1 MWTTQQHQSPTS
13 PLTNQHH
20 EFIIPTNDNF
30 ASNLNDGTAMMN
42 NDGVIDTT
50 AYHHNMRSNSNN
62 NNNTNSRPTH
72 HHSLSGAA
80 RHVFLHS
87 HDYSLFRKTERLI
100 WQLNHLHAN
109 VKQLIQ
115 KSESSVNTSHVP
127 SPSSPSLSTRNIQ
140 VIASSVKHQ
149 KELSIRRNRF
159 LRNNIHLLDIQSSHF
174 HHHSHPSFDESVVGF
189 TSSIISSINTP
200 EYTNERI
207 NSIQNSPTSMSEE
220 SLIGQYHHGIA
231 HPFTGDLSLP
241 RSMSIDQLNQA
252 TNSGIVRS
260 ISIDQIHYNG
270 SNNQGGVVILPSHI
284 YGDQSGMFSSSPKG
298 VHTLHESFNS
308 IEISSIA
315 SNDELFGS
323 EEHNSSMELLPS
335 TLVHTIY
342 SKYGLVLTIDISP
355 SMLAMDPKTGEVLF
369 DRVFIS
375 ISNVIT
381 HLIQPLTIPNYNGEI
396 IPELHVTCVAIGMA
410 GRPVFSLFQDCH
422 ITTYNLNEMLGKIYQ
437 QLCDLENL
445 ASTSLKNSKT
455 NDNLANN
462 LKFSQYI
469 KDSLLALE
477 FLPPDACPIFMLI
490 SDSVFNLSDLHSDI
504 MFDINQR
511 DVSVAIL
518 NITSQSNGHGH
529 LYSYVPD
536 SELIESLVTC
546 TDGVYI
552 DFDYISNSDN
562 EINEKK
568 KTKALQYNLL
578 LKSPSIMIADNES
591 LILSANEGSIFPS
604 IPSDSIKK
612 DIRKNFFE
620 YDVLTYTLSMT
631 SVDPI
636 LKKRATQGFRITDIK
651 YSTPIDK
658 LSKFKAEDE
667 KLDLKYVKMSMLYRR
682 NVEIIYK
689 VHIERSGP
697 GMEEQDLDVL
707 TSNNFTGFGISKS
720 NKAKI
725 SVTITVFMHK
735 NNLEK
740 FKTFLKKRTKEPFLK
755 YLQEYIQS
763 INIEDVL
770 IEQYFNLS
778 ENCSG
783 LNRSSIR
790 KMDIPNINFE
800 HEREFFFE
808 TQKLALCFNTD
819 ENIFKS
825 DTTIQKILST
835 AQMGTNDA
843 SPTVQNNVALF
854 KSFCENAW
862 CSTKVSDDIFIL
874 FISEQDHTCY
884 MYDTVHDTSLLTME
898 EKDTS
903 VSCGFCLLKI
913 VKSYTSIVELKFQFF
928 NVSSFTIFRVLRHFK
943 EQSLKLFY
951 QRNIHAHF
959 IENTAFS
966 EIVARLPICK
976 DDETQYLQSLFS
988 HPPHFT
994 SYLKHKNWIWPLGG
1008 RLNVAAILSCLFAQ
1022 RLNEGFS
1029 LVNTRQSVVFVK
1041 ELEIT
1046 KINYFSNTDFLS
1058 KLILFYCIHI
1068 LKKEKKLIT
1077 EVWIEPQ
1084 SGYVTYT
1091 NGMQVDSNQLCTDLC
1106 ENWFY
1111 NLDLQ
1116 IISLFSTFDSIV
1128 AACKSGKG
1136 NNNSITLFQPEK
1148 PGTVTPFNLK
1158 GIFERSERQSLK
1170 FKVFK
1175 FVTHTDTDTE
1185 IAKKSNIALYDRL
1198 LKILCNINDVEISI
1212 DKIPLNLD
1220 MKSRC
1225 FARTFENVGSD
1236 KQKDFL
1242 ITIVP
1247 SHVTGEEKDFT
1258 VIVCV
1263 CTEDQLLF
1271 VDKLK
1276 RNENMEHVVCSKYS
1290 SIVHR
1295 HPALT
1300 HDEEHALASSATY
1313 CDFVTNLHAYSFTYG
1328 VYKYLNQKL
1337 TIDRESIVSAVES
1350 CYEYREEID
1359 LTEFFEAILLS
1370 RNYFF
1375 EKSENET
1382 TPCENMVN
1390 SFKTII
1396 EKYFEEIR
1404 GTKYHFYLRE
1414 TSIPKSTKT
1423 APKPIK
1429 KKNSVKSFDHLEE
1442 IDNEE
1447 NYEEDVSDDEIHSF
1461 HSGDDE
1467 TSHSLSSLSAG
1478 LRDLQVSDHQSDS
1491 LTESSGSSV
1500 SDTFNLT
1507 ELENS
1512 TLPVFMRMECVL
1524 TPITRGKEEWEDLEV
1539 LDDYGNDIKLP
1550 IKTIPIERISKNIRS
1565 SNGDFS
1571 KISSAFGEKE
1581 EDSEEDD
1588 ESADF
1593 TPSKINTEMD
1603 FDWINSLNAVK
1614 TTLRF
1619 YCITL
1624 PPDKYYASF
1633 NGFEPSKKD
1642 VLGMFRNHVS
1652 DTQSAY
1658 ARSKFEQED
1667 DAYEEDT
1674 TDEAAPYLDKGYLPR
1689 HIRRIVSRTKR
1700 RLQALVSKEILNALL
1715 RTHPITSYSI
1725 KKVFDNV
1732 EKLPSSCYQQH
1743 TIPLFFI
1750 DQVEGVKLFHQEL
1763 LKCKNVVFK
1772 SIDNHYVVYFRKRN
1786 CCQKHAMF
1794 EEYDRKC
1801 EQETS
1806 PGEVSNKFK
1815 IFSKELDDLDMTM
1828 FDNDTE
1834 MERNC
1839 IEAPFWII
1847 LKTESKKSMSM
1858 LFYSPNT
1865 LSISQANDVVNLIFK
1880 AVRVVCK
1887 RVNTLLLLSNLHDTR
1902 ICSSLLLP
1910 VRKDKDKKAVSE
1922 VSVLDKKFLR
1932 KDNEKPSSDNF
1943 NEGDFACKKTF
1954 EISFPLHSR
1963 LSTAMAINHLNQ
1975 VVFNPFIVAN
1985 RSEMFVYKERSGRV
1999 FYLQLTDGNKQS
2011 PTTVQSPKDE
2021 ESPTL
2026 PVRDEQEHKTKLKEY
2041 SISLSSMGQYL
2052 YAELDIKSNVSSVVL
2067 EVYGVYPPSIEITT
2081 QLKNLIEAKLSSL
2094 TMNIISNLLLR
2105 NRQFKIN
2112 IEDLQFIRPL
2122 LSQPQKSVVIS
2133 LPKFINN
2140 KLLFMLFARNNM
2152 LTYMNQ
2158 LYLTSSDESAE
2169 SPSNLSYMSFTE
2181 DEEDDMVFKAAD
2193 FSFLYNSVTQN
2204 TYSRAMTSQVNCR
2217 GIACV
2222 QMTLLNQDGEMV
2234 TVFPSMKEPYT
2245 CDLTGVSQ
2253 LGLLQEEPSNIA
2265 YTDFGA
2271 PILRKEGST
2280 SDDEDDEENVIEKS
2294 ASAAHRS
2301 DNGKLLLEVWK
2312 KGDVDLA
2319 SLVEKIC
2326 FTLNQTLIDY
2336 VVECGLFTLPVNLE
2350 GFNRYFLVRLQT
2362 QAIKAGRISSPT
2374 LMEHR
2379 AALFLP
2385 LWEMNRFIGDLHNL
2399 LSAYSFKL
2407 RPITFVSKDARQTF
2421 AKYSRSNDLIEQHL
2435 VDSSNVCFVMMA
2447 GNFSVSTDK
2456 VINLGENIK
2465 IGDIISLDGFSY
2477 RNSIKYTRK
2486 CCIVIILTSAELQVI
2501 AYNWKPQQF
2510 EKFKYHLH
2518 QTVSWLRCRAHLLNS
2533 ILHQK
2538 LGLFY
2543 HSHSSN
2549 LATVPTNLMIPL
2561 GKPQKEVQFAF
2572 NNIDLLI
2579 YNKQSAPSDPK
2590 TSNAVRRT
2598 TPSATAVTTSNPPT
2612 SMNPPKPI
2620 LDMRGGQMYNR
2631 FKNLGANPTLVS
2643 SSTNDMSVKSDIQ
2656 KVRKEKKPPSSK
2668 NQFGSL
2674 LKGIFDLD
2682 KVPCKQLAKKTMN
2695 DNKPRDPLLIHG
2707 LHFKHIVHQNYK
2719 KNVEQQ
2725 QVSKIYGFWNKS
2737 QSTNLKSR
2745 DFQLIKNTSRLIHFC
2760 RVPLLFNP
2768 LRRIL
2773 FGSSSFIS
2781 SSSAA
2786 IIQHIDSV
2794 EGVPGA
2800 EEQQNNNL
2808 REIGY
2813 HRKVFESFLS
2823 EYVEYI
2829 KSLDISDVFLHPSDQ
2844 HDSSPL
2850 LPSTP
2855 SDMNLINNSMDKD
2868 KTRPQPTPLVQVV
2881 GNQII
2886 KLQPT
2891 TIYFHKQMDDGVLF
2905 LELGLD
2911 SIYVY
2916 LNVYISDITV
2926 QRPSLLNPRA
2936 STRGEFLRK
2945 VSQFKHSL
2953 HMNSFSYDFHLRNFL
2968 NYLTT
2973 DYSGFPSTLS
2983 FMSLLKDFN
2992 QFYPNP
2998 PPHTRNILHSHTITF
3013 ENVKDI
3019 AEIMREKATAPKS
3032 SMKSLERGRS
3042 YSTERRE
3049 MLNDP
3054 FQFFFEYICKNSDK
3068 YKVKFSQKSKECFI
3082 LDTYIS
3088 HEEADYSY
3096 CVLVTKSVVHSD
3108 SHTTF
3113 SHYGSASNSSS
3124 RSPSPQ
3130 EEDSTMN
3137 LTMYIVF
3144 VDATNR
3150 HPYDSEIEGSKDNMY
3165 KVVTQMA
3172 QQYERK
3178 LANLLQSVKN
3188 SFKLEILWDM
3198 ALKFRMSENL
3208 FNELDALWIKTP
3220 ITEYDFTLSIF
3231 EVTYV
3236 PWNDVISE
3244 LWNIYGG
3251 ERAGSIFKKDGTAQH
3266 LLINPTSTGLT
3277 DFMLHIHYKIK
3288 ENAVIVYFCKKKLAQ
3303 EPEPLHDHIHTS
3315 AAMMKSNKTPSP
3327 VVRYDQKTDT
3337 SQNGILIPNQT
3348 ERDFIS
3354 SFVNHV
3360 CYVLYRLTF

>member
-1 MWTTQQHQSPTS
+1 MWAQQSPTS
-13 PLTNQHH
+13 PTHQQH
-20 EFIIPTNDNF
+20 EFIISTNDNIT
-30 ASNLNDGTAMMN
+30 SNLNSNDGTLN
-42 NDGVIDTT
+42 NDGIVDTS
-50 AYHHNMRSNSNN
+50 YHYNMRSNTGNN
-62 NNNTNSRPTH
+62 NSSSRPIH
-72 HHSLSGAA
+72 NSLYAGAA

-87 HDYSLFRKTERLI
+87 HDYSLFRKTERLV

-115 KSESSVNTSHVP
+115 KSEHSMNSSHVP

-149 KELSIRRNRF
+149 KELSMRKNRF
-159 LRNNIHLLDIQSSHF
+159 LRNNIHLLDMPSSHF
-174 HHHSHPSFDESVVGF
+174 HHHTHPSFDESVVGF
-189 TSSIISSINTP
+189 TSSSIISSINTP

-207 NSIQNSPTSMSEE
+207 NSSIQNSPSMSED
-220 SLIGQYHHGIA
+220 SLISQYHHGIT
-231 HPFTGDLSLP
+231 HPFPGELSLP

-252 TNSGIVRS
+252 TNNGIVRS

-270 SNNQGGVVILPSHI
+270 SNNNQGGVVILPSHL
-284 YGDQSGMFSSSPKG
+284 YGDQGGIFSSSPKG
-298 VHTLHESFNS
+298 VHHTLHESFNS
-308 IEISSIA
+308 LEISSIA
-315 SNDELFGS
+315 SNEELFGS
-323 EEHNSSMELLPS
+323 EEHNMELLPS

-342 SKYGLVLTIDISP
+342 SKYGLVLTIDVSP
-355 SMLAMDPKTGEVLF
+355 SMLAMDPTTGEVLF
-369 DRVFIS
+369 DRVFVA

-396 IPELHVTCVAIGMA
+396 IPEIHVTCVAIGMA

-445 ASTSLKNSKT
+445 ASTSLKNSKA
-455 NDNLANN
+455 NDNLATN
-462 LKFSQYI
+462 LKFSQYV

-477 FLPPDACPIFMLI
+477 FLPPDACPILMLV
-490 SDSVFNLSDLHSDI
+490 SDSVFNLSDLNSDI
-504 MFDINQR
+504 VFDINQR
-511 DVSVAIL
+511 DVSIAIL

-536 SELIESLVTC
+536 SELIESLVAC

-552 DFDYISNSDN
+552 DFDYMSNSEN
-562 EINEKK
+562 EMNEKK
-568 KTKALQYNLL
+568 KTKALQYGLL
-578 LKSPSIMIADNES
+578 LKSPSILIADNES
-591 LILSANEGSIFPS
+591 LILSASEGSIFPS

-620 YDVLTYTLSMT
+620 YDVLTYNLTMS

-636 LKKRATQGFRITDIK
+636 LKKRAIQGFRITDIK
-651 YSTPIDK
+651 YTNPTDK

-667 KLDLKYVKMSMLYRR
+667 KLDLKYVKMSLLYRR
-682 NVEIIYK
+682 NLEIIYK
-689 VHIERSGP
+689 VHVERFGP
-697 GMEEQDLDVL
+697 GMEDQDLDVL
-707 TSNNFTGFGISKS
+707 SSNSFSGFGISKA

-725 SVTITVFMHK
+725 SVTISVFMHK

-740 FKTFLKKRTKEPFLK
+740 FKAFLKKRTKEPFLK
-755 YLQEYIQS
+755 HLQEYIQS

-770 IEQYFNLS
+770 VEQYFNLS

-790 KMDIPNINFE
+790 KMDIPNINFD
-800 HEREFFFE
+800 HERECFFE
-808 TQKLALCFNTD
+808 TQKLALCFNSD
-819 ENIFKS
+819 ENIQKS
-825 DTTIQKILST
+825 DVTIQKILSQIQT
-835 AQMGTNDA
+835 GTSDA
-843 SPTVQNNVALF
+843 SPTVQNNLTLF
-854 KSFCENAW
+854 KSFCENGW
-862 CSTKVSDDIFIL
+862 CSTKISDDIFIL

-884 MYDTVHDTSLLTME
+884 MYDTVHDTTLLTME

-913 VKSYTSIVELKFQFF
+913 AKSYTSVVELKFQFF

-943 EQSLKLFY
+943 EQALKLFY

-959 IENTAFS
+959 IENSAFS

-976 DDETQYLQSLFS
+976 DDESQYQQSLFS
-988 HPPHFT
+988 HSPHFT
-994 SYLKHKNWIWPLGG
+994 SYLKHRNWIWPIGG
-1008 RLNVAAILSCLFAQ
+1008 RLNIAAILSCLLAQ
-1022 RLNEGFS
+1022 RVNEGFS
-1029 LVNTRQSVVFVK
+1029 LVITRQSVVFFK

-1046 KINYFSNTDFLS
+1046 KTNYFSNSDFLS

-1068 LKKEKKLIT
+1068 LKKEKKLVT
-1077 EVWIEPQ
+1077 EVWVEPQ
-1084 SGYVTYT
+1084 SGYVTYS
-1091 NGMQVDSNQLCTDLC
+1091 NGVHVDSNQFCTDLC
-1106 ENWFY
+1106 DNWFH

-1116 IISLFSTFDSIV
+1116 VISLFSTFENIV
-1128 AACKSGKG
+1128 TACKSGKG
-1136 NNNSITLFQPEK
+1136 NNSITVFQPDK
-1148 PGTVTPFNLK
+1148 PGSITPFNLK
-1158 GIFERSERQSLK
+1158 GVFERSEHQNLK
-1170 FKVFK
+1170 FSVFK
-1175 FVTHTDTDTE
+1175 FITHTDTDVET
-1185 IAKKSNIALYDRL
+1185 AKKSNIALYDRL
-1198 LKILCNINDVEISI
+1198 LKILCNINDVEISL
-1212 DKIPLNLD
+1212 DRIPLNLD
-1220 MKSRC
+1220 MKARC
-1225 FARTFENVGSD
+1225 FARVFENIGSD

-1242 ITIVP
+1242 LTIVP

-1258 VIVCV
+1258 IIVCV

-1276 RNENMEHVVCSKYS
+1276 RNENMERVVCSKHS
-1290 SIVHR
+1290 PSILR
-1295 HPALT
+1295 NPALA

-1337 TIDRESIVSAVES
+1337 MIDRESIVSAVES

-1375 EKSENET
+1375 DKSENDT

-1396 EKYFEEIR
+1396 EKYFEEIK
-1404 GTKYHFYLRE
+1404 GTKFHFYLRE
-1414 TSIPKSTKT
+1414 SSIPKSTKT
-1423 APKPIK
+1423 VPKPIK

-1447 NYEEDVSDDEIHSF
+1447 NYDEDVSDDEIHSF
-1461 HSGDDE
+1461 HSGEDE
-1467 TSHSLSSLSAG
+1467 TTHSLSSLSAG
-1478 LRDLQVSDHQSDS
+1478 MRDVQTSDHQSDS

-1500 SDTFNLT
+1500 SDAFNLT

-1512 TLPVFMRMECVL
+1512 TIPVFMRMECVL
-1524 TPITRGKEEWEDLEV
+1524 TPIKRGKEEWEDLDD
-1539 LDDYGNDIKLP
+1539 LDEYANDLKLP
-1550 IKTIPIERISKNIRS
+1550 IKNIPIERISKSIRS

-1571 KISSAFGEKE
+1571 KLSSSFGEKE

-1588 ESADF
+1588 ESDF
-1593 TPSKINTEMD
+1593 TPSKLKTEMD
-1603 FDWINSLNAVK
+1603 FDWINSLNTVK

-1624 PPDKYYASF
+1624 PPDKYCASF

-1642 VLGMFRNHVS
+1642 VLGMFRSHVS
-1652 DTQSAY
+1652 ETQSAY
-1658 ARSKFEQED
+1658 ARSKFELED
-1667 DAYEEDT
+1667 DVFDGDT

-1689 HIRRIVSRTKR
+1689 HIRRIVSRTKK

-1732 EKLPSSCYQQH
+1732 EKLPASCYQKH

-1750 DQVEGVKLFHQEL
+1750 DPVEGAKLFHQEL

-1786 CCQKHAMF
+1786 CCQKHAIF

-1801 EQETS
+1801 EHELP
-1806 PGEVSNKFK
+1806 PGDTPNKFK

-1834 MERNC
+1834 MERSC
-1839 IEAPFWII
+1839 IEVPFWII
-1847 LKTESKKSMSM
+1847 LKAESKKSMSM
-1858 LFYSPNT
+1858 LFYSPNS
-1865 LSISQANDVVNLIFK
+1865 LSISQANDVVNIVFK
-1880 AVRVVCK
+1880 AVGVVCK

-1910 VRKDKDKKAVSE
+1910 VRRDKDKKAVSE

-1932 KDNEKPSSDNF
+1932 KDNEKPSSDKF

-1975 VVFNPFIVAN
+1975 VVFNPFVVAN

-1999 FYLQLTDGNKQS
+1999 FYLQLTDGNKQNS
-2011 PTTVQSPKDE
+2011 TTVQTPKSE

-2026 PVRDEQEHKTKLKEY
+2026 VSSARDEQEHKTKLKEY

-2052 YAELDIKSNVSSVVL
+2052 YAEFDIKNDISSVIL

-2105 NRQFKIN
+2105 NRQFKITV
-2112 IEDLQFIRPL
+2112 EDLQFIRPL
-2122 LSQPQKSVVIS
+2122 LSQPHKSVVIT

-2169 SPSNLSYMSFTE
+2169 SPSTISYMSFTE

-2271 PILRKEGST
+2271 PILRKEGSN

-2301 DNGKLLLEVWK
+2301 ENGKILLEVWK
-2312 KGDVDLA
+2312 KGDIDLA
-2319 SLVEKIC
+2319 SLIEKLC
-2326 FTLNQTLIDY
+2326 LTLNQTLIDY
-2336 VVECGLFTLPVNLE
+2336 IIECGLFTSPVNLE
-2350 GFNRYFLVRLQT
+2350 GLNRYFLVRLQT
-2362 QAIKAGRISSPT
+2362 QAIKACRISSPT

-2379 AALFLP
+2379 ASLFLP
-2385 LWEMNRFIGDLHNL
+2385 LWEMNRFIGDLYNL

-2407 RPITFVSKDARQTF
+2407 RPITFVSKDTRQTF
-2421 AKYSRSNDLIEQHL
+2421 VKYSRSNDFIEQYHL
-2435 VDSSNVCFVMMA
+2435 VDSSNICFVMMA
-2447 GNFSVSTDK
+2447 GNFSVLTDK
-2456 VINLGENIK
+2456 VINIGENIK

-2486 CCIVIILTSAELQVI
+2486 CCIVIILTSSELQVI

-2543 HSHSSN
+2543 HSHSTN
-2549 LATVPTNLMIPL
+2549 LATVPTNLLIPL

-2590 TSNAVRRT
+2590 SSNTMRRT
-2598 TPSATAVTTSNPPT
+2598 NPAVTTSTTTNNPT
-2612 SMNPPKPI
+2612 GSMIPPKQPI
-2620 LDMRGGQMYNR
+2620 LDVRGGQMYNR
-2631 FKNLGANPTLVS
+2631 FKNPGMNSTLVTS
-2643 SSTNDMSVKSDIQ
+2643 SVNDISVKTDIQ

-2682 KVPCKQLAKKTMN
+2682 KTPCKQLAKKTMN

-2719 KNVEQQ
+2719 KKVEQQ

-2737 QSTNLKSR
+2737 QSTNLKSK

-2773 FGSSSFIS
+2773 FSPSSFIS

-2786 IIQHIDSV
+2786 IIQHLDS
-2794 EGVPGA
+2794 EGVTGV

-2850 LPSTP
+2850 LASTP
-2855 SDMNLINNSMDKD
+2855 SDMNPITTSTDNKS
-2868 KTRPQPTPLVQVV
+2868 RPQPTPLVQVV

-2916 LNVYISDITV
+2916 LNVYISDITS

-2936 STRGEFLRK
+2936 STRGEFLKK

-3019 AEIMREKATAPKS
+3019 AEIMREKATTPKS

-3054 FQFFFEYICKNSDK
+3054 FQFFFEYICKHSDK

-3113 SHYGSASNSSS
+3113 SYHGASSTNSS

-3165 KVVTQMA
+3165 KVITQMA

-3188 SFKLEILWDM
+3188 SFKLDILWDM

-3208 FNELDALWIKTP
+3208 FNELDALWTKTQ

-3231 EVTYV
+3231 EATYV

-3266 LLINPTSTGLT
+3266 LLITPSNRST

-3288 ENAVIVYFCKKKLAQ
+3288 ENSVIIYFCKKKLAN
-3303 EPEPLHDHIHTS
+3303 EPESLQDQTHS
-3315 AAMMKSNKTPSP
+3315 ASMLRSPNTNMPSP
-3327 VVRYDQKTDT
+3327 AVRVDQK
-3337 SQNGILIPNQT
+3337 SEGAQSLIIIPNQT
-3348 ERDFIS
+3348 ERDFIG

-3360 CYVLYRLTF
+3360 CYVLYRLSF